1 MNKTP
6 FGLKVASVALILA
19 SSIAA
24 VVVVAQRPGVST
36 PSAQDAAALDKS
48 AQEAKISHK

>member
-6 FGLKVASVALILA
+6 FGLKVAGVALILA

-36 PSAQDAAALDKS
+36 PTATALDKT
-48 AQEAKISHK
+48 AQEAKVSHK